1 MESNWEKIKN
11 DSIMGSS
18 FGKDADKHASSYE
31 KSMEELVKASFRVR
45 TKPSYLNI
53 DEAISVSS
61 SSQDQRT
68 CPAPL
73 QKYLRKRTGAQAS
86 YSFYHTIRYC
96 FKNKYSLDAYLFID
110 LLDACFNSPI
120 DLKWL
125 SVVMSQQ
132 QQELIYLEP
141 DWMALYHHNVHDSG
155 FGYEADLLWR
165 TYQRKLWPVLKAGNK
180 EEGKSLLNAFYD
192 VLGQLEEMPL
202 RLEHI
207 HSLWHQLLFE
217 QAAIVKAFNQIIDKI
232 IEQQAFSEMDIML
245 LESVPLQSL
254 IDLISEKIILEF
266 WDEQPIINALIANVS
281 KNNDAEGA
289 LWILEQLMLKEL
301 FNTLSVDQLKRLIF
315 PLPETVFEQFFITIM
330 KDEYLLN
337 SGRCLRVYLHSW
349 QYLSYAVNN
358 KILELY
364 VRDCTWEEME
374 RLLQRWVYAIKPED
388 LEKASVFFDS
398 FIFRSPLRFADSSET
413 SYLEERISF
422 NKVAKRYGHII

>member
-1 MESNWEKIKN
+1 
-11 DSIMGSS
+11 
-18 FGKDADKHASSYE
+18 
-31 KSMEELVKASFRVR
+31 
-45 TKPSYLNI
+45 
-53 DEAISVSS
+53 
-61 SSQDQRT
+61 
-68 CPAPL
+68 
-73 QKYLRKRTGAQAS
+73 
-86 YSFYHTIRYC
+86 
-96 FKNKYSLDAYLFID
+96 
-110 LLDACFNSPI
+110 
-120 DLKWL
+120 
-125 SVVMSQQ
+125 
-132 QQELIYLEP
+132 
-141 DWMALYHHNVHDSG
+141 
-155 FGYEADLLWR
+155 
-165 TYQRKLWPVLKAGNK
+165 LKAGNK
-180 EEGKSLLNAFYD
+180 EEGKSLLGAFFD
-192 VLGQLEEMPL
+192 ALGQLEEMPL

-254 IDLISEKIILEF
+254 IDLIGEKIILEF

-330 KDEYLLN
+330 MDEYLLN

-358 KILELY
+358 KILESC

-422 NKVAKRYGHII
+422 NNVAKRYGHII

>member
-53 DEAISVSS
+53 DEAISASA

-110 LLDACFNSPI
+110 LLDACISSPI

-132 QQELIYLEP
+132 QQELLYLEP
-141 DWMALYHHNVHDSG
+141 DWIALYHHNVHDSG

-180 EEGKSLLNAFYD
+180 EEGKLLLDAFYD
-192 VLGQLEEMPL
+192 ALGQLEEMPL

-207 HSLWHQLLFE
+207 HSLWYQLLFE

-330 KDEYLLN
+330 MDEYLLN

-364 VRDCTWEEME
+364 IRDCTWEEME
-374 RLLQRWVYAIKPED
+374 RLLQRWVYAIKTED